1 MDEKDD
7 LMKLAGFI
15 INRTTKSDLR
25 TILDAFRYRV
35 GGSEGSNPLSDHR
48 LAGKNDLKWAVDYIT
63 RRMSPG
69 EIELV
74 KGAIERR
81 VERETAPSLK
91 PSTGGDHGA
100 SDIINSLQKQ
110 MDGIADSIRKTTRM
124 VAADLILTSVPD
136 IPDEHLQVL
145 LDEWVPVTETYKL
158 GRQIPP
164 ELMYT
169 MVDQFVAYG
178 LGKIPEEELEDFPE
192 GWATKYW
199 ETFPEYIKRYTGLL
213 LLGKIEGDLFWKKIA
228 EYLKVKI

>member
-15 INRTTKSDLR
+15 INRTTKYDLKI
-25 TILDAFRYRV
+25 ILDAFQFRV
-35 GGSEGSNPLSDHR
+35 GGDGSDPLSDHR
-48 LAGKNDLKWAVDYIT
+48 LAGKNELKWAVDYIS

-91 PSTGGDHGA
+91 PSGQNHGA

-110 MDGIADSIRKTTRM
+110 MEGIADSVRKTARM
-124 VAADLILTSVPD
+124 AAADLILTSVPD
-136 IPDEHLQVL
+136 IPDEHLNVL
-145 LDEWVPVTETYKL
+145 LDEWVPVSDTYKM
-158 GRQIPP
+158 GDRVPP
-164 ELMYT
+164 EMMYS
-169 MVDQFVAYG
+169 MVDQFVAYS
-178 LGKIPEEELEDFPE
+178 LGKIPEEDLNDFPQ

-199 ETFPEYIKRYTGLL
+199 DVFPEYIKRFTGLF

-228 EYLKVKI
+228 DYLKVNI